1 MKLPGRYGGD
11 GDLRLTQALLQLPI
25 RFDAETLAAE
35 VRALPKSAWQP
46 HPQNFPGN
54 EAVPLVSQGGL
65 LNNSV
70 AGPMGPTEHLQRCP
84 YIMEMMAELG
94 GVWGRSRLMGLGAG
108 ADVPPHVDI
117 NYYWRTHLRIH
128 IPVIT
133 NPEVTFTC
141 GGESVHMAA
150 GECWVFDSF
159 LLHTVRNRGA
169 EQRVHLVLDT
179 VGGEHLWDLIEAA
192 QSSAEPPPAA
202 SMLIPGTRTGEAL
215 AFEQINVPLVMSP
228 WEIQCHLAYLAA
240 RTVPD
245 PMVEPVM
252 KRLDRFAA
260 AWTGAWA
267 RFGTSDEGL
276 PTYKQLIAATRDDLY
291 AMGADHVVLINGRAL
306 FFFLDALLFANAV
319 AHEKTLK
326 LVAATAAI
334 GEQRL
339 AS

>member
-1 MKLPGRYGGD
+1 M
-11 GDLRLTQALLQLPI
+11 RLTQPLLQLPI

-35 VRALPKSAWQP
+35 VRALPKSAWEP

-54 EAVPLVSQGGL
+54 EAVPLVAQGGQ
-65 LNNSV
+65 LNNVV
-70 AGPMGPTEHLQRCP
+70 AGPMGPTEHLLRCP
-84 YIMEMMAELG
+84 YIMEIMAELG

-133 NPEVTFTC
+133 NPDVSFTC

-159 LLHTVRNRGA
+159 LLHTVRNRGS

-179 VGGEHLWDLIEAA
+179 VGGERLWDLIQAA
-192 QSSAEPPPAA
+192 QAPDSSATVLPP
-202 SMLIPGTRTGEAL
+202 GKRKDEAL
-215 AFEQINVPLVMSP
+215 TFEQINAPKVMSP
-228 WEIQCHLAYLAA
+228 WEVQCHIAYLAE
-240 RTVPD
+240 RTMPD

-252 KRLDRFAA
+252 KRLDKFAA
-260 AWTGAWA
+260 GWAGAWA

-276 PTYKQLIAATRDDLY
+276 PTYQQLIATTRDDLY
-291 AMGADHVVLINGRAL
+291 SIGADHVVLSNGRAL

-319 AHEKTLK
+319 AQEKTRK

>member
-1 MKLPGRYGGD
+1 M
-11 GDLRLTQALLQLPI
+11 RLNEPLLQLPMS
-25 RFDAETLAAE
+25 FDVETLAAE
-35 VRALPKSAWQP
+35 VRVLPASAWEP
-46 HPQNFPGN
+46 HPQGFPGN
-54 EAVPLVSQGGL
+54 EAVPLVAQGGQ
-65 LNNSV
+65 LNNVV

-84 YIMEMMAELG
+84 YIQEIMAELG

-133 NPEVTFTC
+133 NPEVVFTC

-159 LLHTVRNRGA
+159 LLHTVRNKGS

-179 VGGEHLWDLIEAA
+179 VGGERLWDLIDAARSTAEA
-192 QSSAEPPPAA
+192 PALT
-202 SMLIPGTRTGEAL
+202 SKLLPGTRNGKPL
-215 AFEQINVPLVMSP
+215 AFEQINAPKVMSP
-228 WEIQCHLAYLAA
+228 WEIQCHVAYLAE

-245 PMVEPVM
+245 PMVGAVM
-252 KRLDRFAA
+252 KRLDKFTNAWAA
-260 AWTGAWA
+260 IWA
-267 RFGTSDEGL
+267 RFGTSDEGI
-276 PTYKQLIAATRDDLY
+276 PTYQQLIATTRDDLY
-291 AMGADHVVLINGRAL
+291 AMDADHLVLTNGRAL
-306 FFFLDALLFANAV
+306 SFFLDALLFANAV
-319 AHEKTLK
+319 AQEKTRK
-326 LVAATAAI
+326 LVEPTAAL